1 MEYQEID
8 GIKGDLYHIYQEIE
22 NQPVFLYS
30 FYVDNE
36 TGNIYAV
43 VKDGLLTVYPLA
55 YFNNNAMDNNWVTS
69 QEAMD
74 LIETECQPGQSHTK
88 MIYVDT
94 GFKRINGLDCYT
106 FAYGEDTV
114 DKFTALRYF
123 AVDIQGTAVFEMDV
137 STGDYLPV

>member
-1 MEYQEID
+1 
-8 GIKGDLYHIYQEIE
+8 
-22 NQPVFLYS
+22 
-30 FYVDNE
+30 
-36 TGNIYAV
+36 
-43 VKDGLLTVYPLA
+43 
-55 YFNNNAMDNNWVTS
+55 MDNNWVTS